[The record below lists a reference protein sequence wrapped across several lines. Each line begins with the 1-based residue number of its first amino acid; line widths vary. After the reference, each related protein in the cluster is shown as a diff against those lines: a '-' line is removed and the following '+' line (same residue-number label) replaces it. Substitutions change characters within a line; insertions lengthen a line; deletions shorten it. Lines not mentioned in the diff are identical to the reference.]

1 MTTFVDTCALLAA
14 INQSEPHHS
23 WSCQKFDER
32 RAEGPL
38 IISDIVYSELSAG
51 MQSKEELDAVI
62 AEWALERVRSGA
74 SALFQAGQAYKEY
87 CDRRRRNPNA
97 TPKTNVLPDFL
108 IGATAVEEG
117 VALLTTNASDFQSY
131 FPDIDIISP

>member
-14 INQSEPHHS
+14 INQTDPNHG

-38 IISDIVYSELSAG
+38 IITDIVYSELSAG
-51 MQSKEELDAVI
+51 MKSKDHLDTVI
-62 AEWALERVRSGA
+62 TEWALDRFQSKDT
-74 SALFQAGQAYKEY
+74 ALFQAGQAFKDY
-87 CDRRRRNPNA
+87 CERRRKNPNA
-97 TPKTNVLPDFL
+97 TPRTNVLPDFL
-108 IGATAVEEG
+108 IGATAVDEG
-117 VALLTTNASDFQSY
+117 ISLLTTNASDFKKY